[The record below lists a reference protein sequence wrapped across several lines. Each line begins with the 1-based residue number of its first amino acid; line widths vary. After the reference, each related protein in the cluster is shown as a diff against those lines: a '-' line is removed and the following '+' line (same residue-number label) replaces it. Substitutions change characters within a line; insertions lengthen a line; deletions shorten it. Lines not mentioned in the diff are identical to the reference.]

1 MIRSGQALFRDTSN
15 KGLLTMNTTVKYALA
30 ILALLVMLAGVVVF
44 ADYDVTNNR
53 LNMLPPTNPISGSPN
68 LQQPQ
73 SF

>member
-1 MIRSGQALFRDTSN
+1 
-15 KGLLTMNTTVKYALA
+15 MNTTVKYALA